1 MPALLKHRLLSVRG
15 VSLAFALA
23 LLLSLGV
30 GAASAAQPQLTVVA
44 RGLSNPRKIFLAPD
58 GAVYVVEAGNGG
70 RSECL
75 GKGANETCLGTTAS
89 ILRIEHGKS
98 AEVVTGLVSFASPNA
113 EEAEGPSDVLVRG
126 NSYDI
131 LFQDADINSK
141 GVNPAGPI
149 AATAGDL
156 ISTPAGKVAPRV
168 IANFAAFEAAHN
180 PDHGAGPGAK
190 FGDPSIDSDPYA
202 FTPYRGGYAVA
213 DAAGNDLL
221 WVNPKGKISVLA
233 VFPTQTEK
241 LTKAIDKTLGVP
253 TTLTS
258 ILVQSVPTCVAV
270 GPDGALYVGEL
281 TGAPFEPGTARIWR
295 VTPGQTKPALYAS
308 GFTNIS
314 DLAFDG
320 QKLLVLEI
328 AERGLLDQT
337 SSGALIRLTP
347 GKQRRVLLTSG
358 LVAPTGLAIGH
369 GLIYISNYGIFPG
382 TGKGPHGE
390 LDTLPASIAS

>member
-1 MPALLKHRLLSVRG
+1 MTAQLKHGLLTARIATV
-15 VSLAFALA
+15 VFALG
-23 LLLSLGV
+23 LLISV
-30 GAASAAQPQLTVVA
+30 GAAASAAAPQLTVIA
-44 RGLSNPRKIFLAPD
+44 RGLNNPRKIFLGPD
-58 GAVYVVEAGNGG
+58 GAVYVVEAGRGG
-70 RSECL
+70 SECL
-75 GKGANETCLGTTAS
+75 GKGANETCLGLTAS
-89 ILRIEHGKS
+89 ILRIQHGQS
-98 AEVVTGLVSFASPNA
+98 AKVVTGLVSFASPNA
-113 EEAEGPSDVLVRG
+113 EEAEGPSDVLVKG
-126 NSYDI
+126 KSYDI
-131 LFQDADINSK
+131 LFQDADINAK

-149 AATAGDL
+149 AAIAGDL
-156 ISTPAGKVAPRV
+156 ISTPAGKVTPTV
-168 IANFAAFEAAHN
+168 IANFASFEATHN

-241 LTKAIDKTLGVP
+241 LTKAIDKALGVP

-258 ILVQSVPTCVAV
+258 IVVQSVPTCVAV

-295 VTPGQTKPALYAS
+295 VAPGQTKPALYAS

-320 QKLLVLEI
+320 KNLLVLEI
-328 AERGLLDQT
+328 AEQGLLDQT
-337 SSGALIRLTP
+337 SPGALIRLSP
-347 GKQRRVLLTSG
+347 AKQRRVLLTSG
-358 LVAPTGLAIGH
+358 LVAPTGLAIGN
-369 GLIYISNYGIFPG
+369 GLIYISNYGIFPAS
-382 TGKGPHGE
+382 GKGPHGE
-390 LDTLPASIAS
+390 VDTLPASIAN